1 MRFRFL
7 ACCRVIVGLLAMGGL
22 SVQAADLDPLYQP
35 EAVPVPL
42 GKSTEQLRQVI
53 HKVTKDKHWE
63 VRDVG
68 TGHIEARYFKKSRRN
83 QVTSAVVDFH
93 FDSRAIRIRY
103 RESEGLD
110 HNPKDGTISST
121 YNQWVRTFEK
131 RLRKALNSY

>member
-1 MRFRFL
+1 M
-7 ACCRVIVGLLAMGGL
+7 IVGLWLIIGMPA
-22 SVQAADLDPLYQP
+22 QAASTDPLYQP
-35 EAVPVPL
+35 EAIQVPSGTTL
-42 GKSTEQLRQVI
+42 EQLRLVI
-53 HKVTKDKHWE
+53 RKVVNDKNWE
-63 VRDVG
+63 VRDIG

-103 RESEGLD
+103 RESDGLD

-121 YNQWVRTFEK
+121 YNKWVRTFEK